1 MSDEIVLD
9 GMKIAPSVL
18 DTIVTMAVEG
28 VEGVAFS
35 SSGQGIG
42 GLMNRAAGKAV
53 EFVLNDAG
61 EVSVCVHVT
70 AVYGTPLMEI
80 GKKVQAEV
88 ADAIRSQVGA
98 TVSSVDVFIDGIEFP
113 A

>member
-1 MSDEIVLD
+1 MSDEITLD

-18 DTIVTMAVEG
+18 DTIVTMAVQS
-28 VEGVAFS
+28 VEGVVCS

-53 EFVLNDAG
+53 DFSLSDEG
-61 EVSVCVHVT
+61 EVSVAVHVT
-70 AVYGTPLMEI
+70 AVYGTPLMDI
-80 GKKVQAEV
+80 GKKVKAEV
-88 ADAIRSQVGA
+88 ADAIKSQVGA
-98 TVSSVDVFIDGIEFP
+98 SVASVDVFIDGIEFP

>member
-1 MSDEIVLD
+1 MSEEIRLD
-9 GMKIAPSVL
+9 GMNIAPAVL

-28 VEGVAFS
+28 VEGVACA

-53 EFVLNDAG
+53 EFSLNDQG
-61 EVSVCVHVT
+61 EVAVGVHVT

-80 GKKVQAEV
+80 GKKVKAEV

-98 TVSSVDVFIDGIEFP
+98 GVASVDVFIDGIEFP